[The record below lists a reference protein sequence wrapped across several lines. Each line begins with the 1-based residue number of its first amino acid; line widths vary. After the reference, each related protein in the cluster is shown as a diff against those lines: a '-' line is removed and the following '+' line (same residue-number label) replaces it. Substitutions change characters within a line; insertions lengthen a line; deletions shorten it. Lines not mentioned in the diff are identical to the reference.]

1 MKLSICIATYNGGS
15 YIKEQIDS
23 ILPQIGKNDEIII
36 SDDSSIDNT
45 LDIIKSFNDERI
57 RIFPNNKFHS
67 PIFNFENALK
77 QAQGDYIFL
86 ADQDDVWMPNKI
98 AQMMEAL
105 NNFSLVVSNCYV
117 VDQNCNII
125 RNSFFAK
132 EPSCSLLRNLIRNN
146 YLGCC
151 MAFRKDVLEKAI
163 PFPRHIAM
171 HDIWLGLCGSMF
183 YKVCFIPDKL
193 IMYRRHGENV
203 SPTGE
208 KSKYSIVYRIKYRL
222 YLVYSLI
229 IRYFSRSWWK

>member
-1 MKLSICIATYNGGS
+1 MISVCIATYNGEK
-15 YIKEQIDS
+15 YIKEQLDS
-23 ILPQIGKNDEIII
+23 ILSQLNINDEIII
-36 SDDSSIDNT
+36 SDDSSTDKT
-45 LDIIKSFNDERI
+45 LEIVKAYNESRIK
-57 RIFPNNKFHS
+57 IFSNNEFHS

-77 QAQGDYIFL
+77 HAQGDYIFL

-98 AQMMEAL
+98 NQMMGAL
-105 NNFSLVVSNCYV
+105 NHFSLVVSNCYV
-117 VDQNCNII
+117 VDQNCHII
-125 RNSFFAK
+125 RQSFFAK
-132 EPSCSLLRNLIRNN
+132 DPSTCILNNLIRNS

-151 MAFRKDVLEKAI
+151 MAFRKEVLEKAI

-171 HDIWLGLCGSMF
+171 HDIWLGLCGALF

-222 YLVYSLI
+222 YLMYSLI
-229 IRYFSRSWWK
+229 IRYFSRNWWYK